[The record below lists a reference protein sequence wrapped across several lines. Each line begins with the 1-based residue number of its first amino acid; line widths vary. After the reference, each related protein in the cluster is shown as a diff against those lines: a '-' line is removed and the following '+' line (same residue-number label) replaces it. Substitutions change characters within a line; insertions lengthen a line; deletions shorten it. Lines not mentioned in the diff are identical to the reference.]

1 MSLSNLDN
9 DTTTRLFKMIVSND
23 NFSNEQLCKIKN
35 DSSTYAQLNLINKQI
50 ENLKLEAINIIQN
63 HVKTEEINNIICNF
77 KKVPGTLYYLYSDN
91 DNKNT
96 KIISLVP
103 PEYDTN
109 GKLVKLLFCFYI
121 FYFYILPTIV
131 SITVLSVHSS

>member
-91 DNKNT
+91 DNNKNT
-96 KIISLVP
+96 KIISLVS

-109 GKLVKLLFCFYI
+109 GKIESTIYPTFLGK
-121 FYFYILPTIV
+121 YFYDYDLKFKHIN
-131 SITVLSVHSS
+131 

>member
-9 DTTTRLFKMIVSND
+9 DTTTRLFKMIISND

-50 ENLKLEAINIIQN
+50 ESLKLEAINIIQN

-91 DNKNT
+91 YNNKNT
-96 KIISLVP
+96 KIISLVS
-103 PEYDTN
+103 PEYDTDGN
-109 GKLVKLLFCFYI
+109 IVRTIYPNFLGKYFFDYDLKFKLVN
-121 FYFYILPTIV
+121 
-131 SITVLSVHSS
+131 

>member
-1 MSLSNLDN
+1 MSLSNLN
-9 DTTTRLFKMIVSND
+9 KDTTTRLFKMIVSND

-77 KKVPGTLYYLYSDN
+77 KKVPGTLYYLYSNN
-91 DNKNT
+91 DNN

-109 GKLVKLLFCFYI
+109 GNILNSIYPHFLGKYFFDYDLKFKLVNY
-121 FYFYILPTIV
+121 
-131 SITVLSVHSS
+131 

>member
-91 DNKNT
+91 DNNKNT

-109 GKLVKLLFCFYI
+109 GN
-121 FYFYILPTIV
+121 IV
-131 SITVLSVHSS
+131 SSIYPKFLGKYFF

>member
-9 DTTTRLFKMIVSND
+9 DTKTRLFKMIVSND
-23 NFSNEQLCKIKN
+23 NFSNEQLCKLKN

-77 KKVPGTLYYLYSDN
+77 KKVPDTLYYLYT
-91 DNKNT
+91 DNKNN
-96 KIISLVP
+96 KIISLVS

-109 GKLVKLLFCFYI
+109 GNIVSTIYPTFLGK
-121 FYFYILPTIV
+121 YFYDYDLKFKQIN
-131 SITVLSVHSS
+131 

>member
-1 MSLSNLDN
+1 MSLSNLDKG
-9 DTTTRLFKMIVSND
+9 TTTRLFNMIVSND

-77 KKVPGTLYYLYSDN
+77 KKVTGTLYYLYSDN
-91 DNKNT
+91 NNN

-109 GKLVKLLFCFYI
+109 GNIVNSIYPKFLGK
-121 FYFYILPTIV
+121 YFYDYDLKFKL
-131 SITVLSVHSS
+131 IT

>member
-9 DTTTRLFKMIVSND
+9 DTTTRLFKMIVSNE

-50 ENLKLEAINIIQN
+50 ESLKLEAINIIQN
-63 HVKTEEINNIICNF
+63 HVKTEEINNIICHF
-77 KKVPGTLYYLYSDN
+77 KKVPGTLYYLYSN
-91 DNKNT
+91 NKNN

-109 GKLVKLLFCFYI
+109 GNIENAIYPTFLGNFFYDYDFKFKLVN
-121 FYFYILPTIV
+121 
-131 SITVLSVHSS
+131 

>member
-50 ENLKLEAINIIQN
+50 ESLKLEAINIIQN

-91 DNKNT
+91 DNNKNN
-96 KIISLVP
+96 KIISLVS

-109 GKLVKLLFCFYI
+109 GNIVSTIYPTFLGKYFFDYDLKFKLVN
-121 FYFYILPTIV
+121 
-131 SITVLSVHSS
+131 

>member
-9 DTTTRLFKMIVSND
+9 DTTTRLFKMIISND
-23 NFSNEQLCKIKN
+23 NFSNEQLCKLKN
-35 DSSTYAQLNLINKQI
+35 DSSTYAQLNIINKQI

-91 DNKNT
+91 DNNKNT
-96 KIISLVP
+96 KIISLVS

-109 GKLVKLLFCFYI
+109 GNIVSTIYPTFLGKYFFDYDLKFKLVN
-121 FYFYILPTIV
+121 
-131 SITVLSVHSS
+131 

>member
-9 DTTTRLFKMIVSND
+9 DTTTRLFKMIISND
-23 NFSNEQLCKIKN
+23 NLTNEQLCKIKN

-50 ENLKLEAINIIQN
+50 ESLKLEAINIIQN

-91 DNKNT
+91 NKNT

-109 GKLVKLLFCFYI
+109 GNIVSSIYTNFLGKYFFDYDLKFKLVN
-121 FYFYILPTIV
+121 
-131 SITVLSVHSS
+131 

>member
-9 DTTTRLFKMIVSND
+9 DTTTRLFKMIVLNH

-50 ENLKLEAINIIQN
+50 ESLKLEAINIIQN
-63 HVKTEEINNIICNF
+63 HTKTEEINNIICNF
-77 KKVPGTLYYLYSDN
+77 KKVPGTLYYLYSNN
-91 DNKNT
+91 DNNNN

-109 GKLVKLLFCFYI
+109 GNIVSSIYPNFLGKYFYDYDLKFKLV
-121 FYFYILPTIV
+121 
-131 SITVLSVHSS
+131 S

>member
-9 DTTTRLFKMIVSND
+9 NTTTRLFKMIISND
-23 NFSNEQLCKIKN
+23 NFSNEQLCKLKN

-50 ENLKLEAINIIQN
+50 ESLKLEAINIIQN

-91 DNKNT
+91 KNN
-96 KIISLVP
+96 KIISLVS

-109 GKLVKLLFCFYI
+109 GDIVSAIYQTFLGK
-121 FYFYILPTIV
+121 YFYDYDLKFKHIN
-131 SITVLSVHSS
+131 

>member
-1 MSLSNLDN
+1 MALSNLNN
-9 DTTTRLFKMIVSND
+9 DTTTRLFKMIISND
-23 NFSNEQLCKIKN
+23 NLTNEQLCKIKN

-50 ENLKLEAINIIQN
+50 ESLKLEAINIIQN

-77 KKVPGTLYYLYSDN
+77 KKVPGTLYYLYSDY
-91 DNKNT
+91 KNT

-109 GKLVKLLFCFYI
+109 GNIVNLIYLNFLGKYFYDYDLKFKLVN
-121 FYFYILPTIV
+121 
-131 SITVLSVHSS
+131 

>member
-91 DNKNT
+91 NKNT

-109 GKLVKLLFCFYI
+109 GNIVSSIYPTFLGKYFFDYDLKFKLVN
-121 FYFYILPTIV
+121 
-131 SITVLSVHSS
+131 

>member
-9 DTTTRLFKMIVSND
+9 DTTTRLFKMIISND
-23 NFSNEQLCKIKN
+23 NLTNEQLCKIKN

-50 ENLKLEAINIIQN
+50 ESLKLEAINIIQN

-91 DNKNT
+91 NKNT

-109 GKLVKLLFCFYI
+109 GNIVSSIYPTFLGKYFFDYDLKFKLVN
-121 FYFYILPTIV
+121 
-131 SITVLSVHSS
+131 

>member
-9 DTTTRLFKMIVSND
+9 DTTTRLFKMIISND

-50 ENLKLEAINIIQN
+50 ESLKLEAINIIQN

-91 DNKNT
+91 KNT
-96 KIISLVP
+96 KIISLVS
-103 PEYDTN
+103 PEYDSN
-109 GKLVKLLFCFYI
+109 GNIVNSIYPNFLGKYFFDYDLKFKLVN
-121 FYFYILPTIV
+121 
-131 SITVLSVHSS
+131 

>member
-23 NFSNEQLCKIKN
+23 NFTNEQLCKLKN

-50 ENLKLEAINIIQN
+50 ESLKLEAINIIQN

-91 DNKNT
+91 DNNKNT
-96 KIISLVP
+96 KIISLVS

-109 GKLVKLLFCFYI
+109 GDIVGTIYPNFLGKYFFDYDLKFKLV
-121 FYFYILPTIV
+121 T
-131 SITVLSVHSS
+131 

>member
-9 DTTTRLFKMIVSND
+9 DTTTRLFKMIISND
-23 NFSNEQLCKIKN
+23 NLTNEQLCKLKN
-35 DSSTYAQLNLINKQI
+35 DTSTYAQLNLIYKQI

-63 HVKTEEINNIICNF
+63 HIKTEEINNIICNF

-91 DNKNT
+91 KNN
-96 KIISLVP
+96 KIISLVS

-109 GKLVKLLFCFYI
+109 SNIINTIYTKFLGKYFFDYDLKFKLVN
-121 FYFYILPTIV
+121 
-131 SITVLSVHSS
+131 